1 MISRRAAASPG
12 AAVPDFWGA
21 RQPRASPR
29 RPRCRTSRSATVT
42 GRSVVSTGFARPTI
56 ALSWSRYV
64 RLRPGTDIPRLFFRL
79 RILNLNPGWATHPE
93 HSASKRTTPSAKHSS
108 NGSVRLWKSV
118 AACLRARLLLP
129 SPMARVTDALGA
141 PEATTIPVKQLP
153 PPIQIRRGTLRIRGP
168 RGFRADA
175 RRSDLSS

>member
-1 MISRRAAASPG
+1 MLSDEPVGHGHGPIRHFHR
-12 AAVPDFWGA
+12 F
-21 RQPRASPR
+21 RQAHS
-29 RPRCRTSRSATVT
+29 
-42 GRSVVSTGFARPTI
+42 I

-64 RLRPGTDIPRLFFRL
+64 RLRPGTDIPRLFFHL

-129 SPMARVTDALGA
+129 SAMAGVTDALGA
-141 PEATTIPVKQLP
+141 PEATTHCRQTTSAADPNSG
-153 PPIQIRRGTLRIRGP
+153 GTLRIRGP

-175 RRSDLSS
+175 RRSDLSSQRRRQHQRRPQCVSQILKS